1 MSTAKKTLDAARVID
16 NLPKVRHRLTDKL
29 ARVMTARTRKGLHI
43 DAALTGP
50 AGSGKSY
57 VVKMIAASMGID
69 FYDIGMTVMPSNLIG
84 YPNPHT
90 GEWVQT
96 PFTRAFINGGAICM
110 EEMDGWS
117 ANATLAINGPLANG
131 FITSPTGEKYERHPD
146 CIVVACMNT
155 WGRGATMEYV
165 GRNRLDDAFLDRFP
179 VKLHWDYD
187 HKLEEAVCGDADVAA
202 FVQRCRDNAESAGIK
217 VMITPRASIAI
228 ADLIRHGFSLK
239 EAAEMSF
246 LASLDN
252 NQRATVMRDTEEFF
266 EAMADEDY
274 IAVFGNLA
282 KRK

>member
-1 MSTAKKTLDAARVID
+1 MTIQLSAEKVID
-16 NLPKVRHRLTDKL
+16 RLPSVRHRLTDKL
-29 ARVMTARTRKGLHI
+29 VRVCCMRDKHGLRTN
-43 DAALTGP
+43 AMLTGP
-50 AGSGKSY
+50 AGAGKSK
-57 VVKMIAASMGID
+57 VARIIAEAMELPFG
-69 FYDIGMTVMPSNLIG
+69 DIGQTVMPSNLIG

-96 PFTRAFINGGAICM
+96 AFTRAFINGGIIVL

-117 ANATLAINGPLANG
+117 ANATLAANGPLANG
-131 FITSPTGEKYERHPD
+131 FITSPTGEKFDRHPD
-146 CIVVACMNT
+146 CIVIACTNT

-187 HKLEEAVCGDADVAA
+187 YKLEQYICGDADVAE

-217 VMITPRASIAI
+217 VLITPRASIAI

-239 EAAEMSF
+239 EAAEMNF
-246 LASLDN
+246 LAPLDM
-252 NQRATVMRDTEEFF
+252 NQRATVLQDCEEFF
-266 EAMADEDY
+266 DLLGDEDFKS
-274 IAVFGNLA
+274 VFGGLS